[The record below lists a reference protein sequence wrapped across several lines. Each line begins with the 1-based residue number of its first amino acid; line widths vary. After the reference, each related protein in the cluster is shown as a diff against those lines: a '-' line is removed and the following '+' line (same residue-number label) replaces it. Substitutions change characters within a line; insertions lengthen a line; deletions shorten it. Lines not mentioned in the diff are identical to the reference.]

1 VGAGRLLPF
10 TDSLLG
16 WAGASPRLHRPGAD
30 TVFVADVLVVLGI
43 VGFTLAMLGLIK
55 GLDRV

>member
-1 VGAGRLLPF
+1 
-10 TDSLLG
+10 
-16 WAGASPRLHRPGAD
+16 
-30 TVFVADVLVVLGI
+30 VADVLVVLGI